1 MQWTLNNLGE
11 LNRLKNQYIRIFT
24 IFAAILSSALPV
36 FSQNRYALFLQDE
49 PLATHVVSREALH
62 SAEAAAW
69 RQRLQTAQQS
79 VRNELNRR
87 NIVTTGSVSTLLNAV
102 FVVAPA
108 SRVAEM
114 KTIPGVVDVVLLHRR
129 EALLN
134 RATTLMNAPQAWT
147 LTPGGQNNAGA
158 GIKVALLDTG
168 VDQTHPALQ
177 DSTLPPASNIPKCGG
192 NNDCSFTSNKVIV
205 ARSYIPQLSAGSD
218 PSNPALDSRPDDY
231 TPRDHVGHGTATA
244 STVGANFTVAPAVAT
259 AGAFTISGMAP
270 KAYIG
275 NYKILGSPTVNDGT
289 FDDIMVLAL
298 EDALNDGMDIVSMSV
313 AGPAFTGPLDTG
325 AACGNAAGVP
335 CDVAASAFEAA
346 AQKGLTIVVAAG
358 NSGGNSAIG
367 FNPLFNSINSPSDA
381 PSVITAGAST
391 NSHQFNEL
399 VSMTGSAVPA
409 NLTGIAAQPSDS
421 FASGGALSGTLVDVI
436 GLGDNGL
443 ACSALPQR
451 SLTGEIALIERG
463 SCTFGVK
470 MTNAVNAGAAGVL
483 FYNSSGTAVSPG
495 GLSGFSQTAAMIGNA
510 DGLNVKAFI
519 DAHPGYSVT
528 IDPSGQE
535 TSSGVS
541 PNQVASFSSFG
552 PSLGLNALKPDILAV
567 GESVYMP
574 SQNYDPLGEMFSSNR
589 YIFAAGTSF
598 ATPITAG
605 AAALV
610 KQNHPSYTAAQ
621 IKSALVNTATLSS
634 IPSDDQGSAVNILQT
649 GAGLLT
655 TDLAIKSNVTV
666 NPSSV
671 SFGALTAATFN
682 TPQKFVVTNSS
693 TASLSLTVTQSSSG
707 GVVPVLSPTTLAAGA
722 TGTFTMTLSGTL
734 PAAGLYSGSVT
745 ISGGAVTLHVPW
757 MYLVGQGAACDAF
770 CQNLQVLSGDF
781 DDGTAGQVIP
791 DRQVAFQVTD
801 ANGVPVSGIPVSFLP
816 QSGSGI
822 TLSQVSSTTDNY
834 GVAYAT
840 ATLGPIPSGAG
851 SYTIYACVNTATCTV
866 TFYNDANNIAYAF
879 TEYSRTP
886 PAITAAGVV
895 NNAGYQQPIA
905 PGSYISI
912 FGTGMYDF
920 QLTATGAS
928 SDVATSTRL
937 PLALDFTMVSF
948 DVPSANPPI
957 SVPGRM
963 YFVSSNQIGLQVPW
977 ELQGQ
982 TSAQVK
988 VTIDFSYGNVVTIPI
1003 SNYSPAFFPVGT
1015 VAAATNAAG
1024 VISASNPAVR
1034 GDPQGI
1040 TLYVNGLGPVTNQ
1053 PATGDPTP
1061 LPTSSAGPFSQTTTK
1076 PVVLIGNV
1084 SVPVLFSGLA
1094 PGEVGV
1100 YQVNVTLPTAIPAG
1114 TQPITI
1120 SIGGQTSPGLTL
1132 PVQ

>member
-1 MQWTLNNLGE
+1 
-11 LNRLKNQYIRIFT
+11 LKNQYIRIFA
-24 IFAAILSSALPV
+24 IFAVAFVVTHPA

-49 PLATHVVSREALH
+49 PLAQHVATRGALQ
-62 SAEAAAW
+62 SAEASAW
-69 RQRLQTAQQS
+69 KQRLSTAQQS
-79 VRNELNRR
+79 VRTELARR
-87 NIVTTGSVSTLLNAV
+87 RITTTGSVTTLLNAV

-114 KTIPGVVDVVLLHRR
+114 KAIPGVVDVVLLHRR

-134 RATTLMNAPQAWT
+134 RATSLMNAPQAWT

-158 GIKVALLDTG
+158 GIKVGLLDTG
-168 VDQTHPALQ
+168 IDQTHPALQ
-177 DSTLPPASNIPKCGG
+177 DSTLTMPAGFPKCDIQS
-192 NNDCSFTSNKVIV
+192 NCDNFTTNKVIV
-205 ARSYIPQLSAGSD
+205 ARSYISKLSAGTD
-218 PSNPALDSRPDDY
+218 PAHPALDSRPDDY
-231 TPRDHVGHGTATA
+231 SPRDHVGHGTATA
-244 STVGANFTVAPAVAT
+244 STVGANFTAAPAIAT
-259 AGAFTISGMAP
+259 SGAFSISGMAP

-289 FDDIMVLAL
+289 YDDIMVLAL

-325 AACGNAAGVP
+325 AACGMTNPATP
-335 CDVAASAFEAA
+335 CDPAATAFEAA

-358 NSGGNSAIG
+358 NSGGSSALG
-367 FNPLFNSINSPSDA
+367 YNPLFNSINSPSDA

-391 NSHQFNEL
+391 SSHQFTEL
-399 VSMTGSAVPA
+399 VGLTGAGVPA
-409 NLTGIAAQPSDS
+409 NLMAIAGQPPLDTY
-421 FASGGALSGTLVDVI
+421 ASGGAVAGTLVDVTS
-436 GLGDNGL
+436 LGDNGM
-443 ACSALPQR
+443 ACSALPQF
-451 SLTGEIALIERG
+451 SLTGEIALIARG
-463 SCTFGVK
+463 ICTFAVK
-470 MTNAVNAGAAGVL
+470 IGNAVNAGAAGVL
-483 FYNSSGTAVSPG
+483 LYNSSGSAISVSG
-495 GLSGFSQTAAMIGNA
+495 ASGYSQTVAMIGNS
-510 DGLNVKAFI
+510 DGLNLKTFI

-535 TSSGVS
+535 QGGLA
-541 PNQVASFSSFG
+541 PNEVAGFSSYG
-552 PSLGLNALKPDILAV
+552 PALGTNALKPDILAV

-574 SQNYDPLGEMFSSNR
+574 SQNYDPLGEMFSANR

-598 ATPITAG
+598 ATPMTAG

-610 KQNHPSYTAAQ
+610 KQNHPGYSAAQ

-634 IPSDDQGSAVNILQT
+634 IPSDDAGAAVNILQT

-655 TDLAIKSNVTV
+655 TDAAIKSNVTV
-666 NPSSV
+666 NPASV
-671 SFGALTAATFN
+671 SFGALTAATFT

-693 TASLSLTVTQSSSG
+693 SSSLSLTVTQSSSG
-707 GVVPVLSPTTLAAGA
+707 GVAPVVSPATLAAGA

-734 PAAGLYSGSVT
+734 PAAGLYSGQVT
-745 ISGGAVTLHVPW
+745 ITGGAVTINVPW
-757 MYLVGQGAACDAF
+757 MYLVGQGTACDSS
-770 CQNLQVLSGDF
+770 CQNLQVLSGDY
-781 DDGTAGQVIP
+781 DDGTVGQVIP
-791 DRQVAFQVTD
+791 DGQVAFQVTD
-801 ANGVPVSGIPVSFLP
+801 ANGVPIAGVPVSFLP

-834 GVAYAT
+834 GIAYAT
-840 ATLGPIPSGAG
+840 VTLGPVPTGTG
-851 SYTIYACVNTATCTV
+851 SYLIYACANTATCTEA
-866 TFYNDANNIAYAF
+866 FYNDPTTVAYVF

-886 PAITAAGVV
+886 PAITVAGVV

-912 FGTGMYDF
+912 FGTGLYDNTF
-920 QLTATGAS
+920 TPTGSPYVVTNS
-928 SDVATSTRL
+928 SRL
-937 PLALDFTMVSF
+937 PLALDYTMVSF

-963 YFVSSNQIGLQVPW
+963 YFVSPTQVSLQVPW

-988 VTIDFSYGNVVTIPI
+988 VSIDFTYGNVVTIPI

-1015 VAAATNAAG
+1015 VAAATNAVG
-1024 VISASNPAVR
+1024 VITASNPAVR

-1040 TLYVNGLGPVTNQ
+1040 TLYVNGLGPVTNP

-1061 LPTSSAGPFSQTTTK
+1061 ISTSSAGPFSQTTTK
-1076 PVVLIGNV
+1076 PVVMIGNV
-1084 SVPVLFSGLA
+1084 SAPVLFSGLA
-1094 PGEVGV
+1094 PGEIGV
-1100 YQVNVTLPTAIPAG
+1100 YQVNVTLPTSIPAG